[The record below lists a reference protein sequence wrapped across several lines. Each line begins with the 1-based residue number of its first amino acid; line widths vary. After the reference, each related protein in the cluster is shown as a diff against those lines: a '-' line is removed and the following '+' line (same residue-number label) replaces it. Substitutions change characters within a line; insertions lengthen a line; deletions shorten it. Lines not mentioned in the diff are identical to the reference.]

1 MTQARLT
8 RRSVIGTVIGTKMN
22 KTIVVRVETLQKH
35 PKYGKYMRHRK
46 KYYAHD
52 EQESAGLGDQVSIV
66 SCRPLSKL
74 KRWRLETIVLAAP
87 ERGADVAAIAAA
99 GAEDVLA
106 SKKAKK
112 EIQSDGGAA

>member
-1 MTQARLT
+1 MTQVRQS
-8 RRSVIGTVIGTKMN
+8 RRSVVGTVIGTKMN

-35 PKYGKYMRHRK
+35 AKYGKYMRHRK

-52 EQESAGLGDQVSIV
+52 ENETAGIGDQVSIV

-74 KRWRLETIVLAAP
+74 KRWRLETIVQAAP

-106 SKKAKK
+106 SKKQKK
-112 EIQSDGGAA
+112 EQLAEGGAS